1 MFLSTSTVLDYSDST
16 IHESFPAGSNTN
28 LSCVTIHTFHDRIV
42 EEDETFIVH
51 LSTSDSASID
61 NATVIIK
68 DDDGRPLFLI
78 IQSYSYFQ
86 CSKCWLRQGAHSW
99 CI

>member
-1 MFLSTSTVLDYSDST
+1 MFLSASTVWDYSNRT

-28 LSCVTIHTFHDRIV
+28 LSCVKIDTFSDTYV

-68 DDDGRPLFLI
+68 DNDGRPLFFI
-78 IQSYSYFQ
+78 IQSCYFQ
-86 CSKCWLRQGAHSW
+86 WSKC
-99 CI
+99 